1 MLFNGLEQPTPIP
14 YLFIRLRDY
23 FSCQYKH
30 FLGWLFH
37 FFGSHEVFSCS
48 IVTYIK
54 KKRTASILLVFS
66 WFYVCLGL
74 QTQVTYN
81 LNTAMSKN
89 YYSVKLCLISKI

>member
-23 FSCQYKH
+23 FSCEYKR

-54 KKRTASILLVFS
+54 KKKNCEHTACFFVVLRMFGTSNPNYIQPQYRYAKELLQRETLS
-66 WFYVCLGL
+66 Y
-74 QTQVTYN
+74 
-81 LNTAMSKN
+81 
-89 YYSVKLCLISKI
+89 I

>member
-23 FSCQYKH
+23 FSCEYEH
-30 FLGWLFH
+30 FLDWLFH

-54 KKRTASILLVFS
+54 KKRTASIVLVFFVVLRMFGTS
-66 WFYVCLGL
+66 NPNYIQPQYLYAKELL
-74 QTQVTYN
+74 QRETLSY
-81 LNTAMSKN
+81 
-89 YYSVKLCLISKI
+89 I

>member
-23 FSCQYKH
+23 FSCQYKR
-30 FLGWLFH
+30 FLDWLFH

-54 KKRTASILLVFS
+54 KKKELRAYCLFFRGFTYVWGFKPKLHTTAYHNVKELLQRFTLS
-66 WFYVCLGL
+66 Y
-74 QTQVTYN
+74 
-81 LNTAMSKN
+81 
-89 YYSVKLCLISKI
+89 I